1 MNTQKCR
8 RETLVRYLQNRLE
21 EDDTLDFLIHLDSCP
36 TCWEAVYTATKASH
50 PHYYKRALKAS
61 RLAEIDLRGVDNAG
75 GAEDE
80 EKEEV
85 FEVA

>member
-1 MNTQKCR
+1 MNTQNCN

-21 EDDTLDFLIHLDSCP
+21 EDDTLDFLMHLDTCP

-61 RLAEIDLRGVDNAG
+61 RLAEIDLRGVDNSATG
-75 GAEDE
+75 DD

>member
-1 MNTQKCR
+1 MNTQNCR
-8 RETLVRYLQNRLE
+8 RDTLVRYLQNRLE
-21 EDDTLDFLIHLDSCP
+21 EDDTLDFLIHLDNCP

-50 PHYYKRALKAS
+50 AHYYKRALKAS
-61 RLAEIDLRGVDNAG
+61 RLAEIDLRGSEQN
-75 GAEDE
+75 DE

>member
-1 MNTQKCR
+1 MNTQHCK

-21 EDDTLDFLIHLDSCP
+21 EDDMLDFLIHLDECP

-50 PHYYKRALKAS
+50 PHFYKRALKAS
-61 RLAEIDLRGVDNAG
+61 RLAEIDLRGLENTDT
-75 GAEDE
+75 D

>member
-1 MNTQKCR
+1 MNTQNCR
-8 RETLVRYLQNRLE
+8 RDTLVRYLQNRLE
-21 EDDTLDFLIHLDSCP
+21 EDDTLDFLIHLDNCP

-50 PHYYKRALKAS
+50 AHYYKRALKAS
-61 RLAEIDLRGVDNAG
+61 RLAEIDLRGVENG
-75 GAEDE
+75 NDE